1 MKVKFCEG
9 FKLLFKEVF
18 NIELKDE
25 GNLTLEDLKKKYPIK
40 DIIFKRKDFDFE
52 FKCPSKLFKIVN
64 WEVINDTSTKL
75 LYNSNFRVSFI
86 KINQE
91 GKRISPITFYWYIN
105 DYCSPL
111 TKNRLKETI
120 QVISDIYKNK

>member
-1 MKVKFCEG
+1 MKVQFCED
-9 FKLLFKEVF
+9 FKFLFKEVF

-25 GNLTLEDLKKKYPIK
+25 ENLTLEDLKKKYPIK
-40 DIIFKRKDFDFE
+40 NIIFKRKDFDFE
-52 FKCPSKLFKIVN
+52 FKCPSKLFKIIN
-64 WEVINDTSTKL
+64 WEAINDTSTKL

-105 DYCSPL
+105 DYCLSL
-111 TKNRLKETI
+111 TKDKLKETI
-120 QVISDIYKNK
+120 QVISDL

>member
-1 MKVKFCEG
+1 MKVQFCED
-9 FKLLFKEVF
+9 FKFLFKEVF

-25 GNLTLEDLKKKYPIK
+25 ENLTLEDLKKKYPIK
-40 DIIFKRKDFDFE
+40 NIIFKRKDFDFE
-52 FKCPSKLFKIVN
+52 FKCPSKLFKIIN
-64 WEVINDTSTKL
+64 WEAINDTSTKL

-105 DYCSPL
+105 DYCLSS

>member
-75 LYNSNFRVSFI
+75 LHNSNFRVSFI